1 MAERTAEKPLAGA
14 SANGPPLLLDTH
26 ALLWWLA
33 DDPKLSAPA
42 RDAIADGE
50 RTVFV
55 SAASLWEIATKN
67 RLGKLGEADAFL
79 ADPIGI
85 IAAEGFEPLPITLPH
100 ALLSGGL
107 DTDHRDPFDRMLMAQ
122 SLIDDFVL
130 VSNEELFDR
139 VQHQGTNVR
148 RLW

>member
-1 MAERTAEKPLAGA
+1 MAGPSA
-14 SANGPPLLLDTH
+14 SPSLLLDTH

-33 DDPKLSAPA
+33 DDPKLSAAA
-42 RDAIADGE
+42 RDAMADAG
-50 RTVFV
+50 RTVLV

-79 ADPIGI
+79 ADPVGI

-107 DTDHRDPFDRMLMAQ
+107 DTAHRDPFDRMLMAQ
-122 SLIDDFVL
+122 ALLDDLLL
-130 VSNEELFDR
+130 VSNEDRFDHVAHR
-139 VQHQGTNVR
+139 GRAVR